1 MDKRNI
7 IRFWAR
13 FTKNLIKENPIK
25 TFFAAIAA
33 TIAAIA
39 LNIPDQ
45 TFFLKVEEHYV
56 AEGKH
61 YYRTYGNRNALE
73 FTREQPTYKDT
84 TGSETGDMLKVTEID
99 PGTVALLAVSIII
112 SVFIVAMCVFGDEDS
127 GLSIEEVVRE
137 TILEDLKWHQPEDGV
152 YIKVAYSRI
161 VGKSPYRNDALPYMS
176 IGEFFRKESYYTK
189 QEERDIK
196 LDKLGI

>member
-7 IRFWAR
+7 IRFCAR

-33 TIAAIA
+33 TMAAIA

-84 TGSETGDMLKVTEID
+84 TGSETGDMLKVTEIAQ
-99 PGTVALLAVSIII
+99 GAIALLAVGIIM
-112 SVFIVAMCVFGDEDS
+112 SVFLIAVCIFGDEDS

-161 VGKSPYRNDALPYMS
+161 ISKSPYRNDAIPYMG
-176 IGEFFRKESYYTK
+176 IGELFRKESYYTK
-189 QEERDIK
+189 QEQRDIK